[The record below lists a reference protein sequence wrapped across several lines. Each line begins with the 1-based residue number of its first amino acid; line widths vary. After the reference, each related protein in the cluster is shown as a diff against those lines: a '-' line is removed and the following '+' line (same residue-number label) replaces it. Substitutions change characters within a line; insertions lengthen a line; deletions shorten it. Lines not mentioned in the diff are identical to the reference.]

1 MHLRRCSTLQCISK
15 ALICATL
22 QCISKLLICATM
34 QCILKALRGA
44 TLQCISKAPRGATL
58 QCMCIVQWIYR
69 KVHPSNIEMC
79 WDAELIFRKVY
90 TSPAQVSVFMQSQL
104 FHFAQ
109 NWQREGVGS
118 GPFCC
123 QFHKAFVSQ
132 HNEQTYPTSFWY
144 IQKFMKYIFRCI
156 MLYLLRHIM
165 KYRFRY
171 ILRYIFTQLPH
182 PSNVIK
188 YIFQYILRYSDISW
202 DIFSLSCPTLL
213 LTRL

>member
-1 MHLRRCSTLQCISK
+1 MHLQR
-15 ALICATL
+15 CATL
-22 QCISKLLICATM
+22 QCISKLLICATI

-44 TLQCISKAPRGATL
+44 TLQC
-58 QCMCIVQWIYR
+58 MYIVQWIYR

-109 NWQREGVGS
+109 NWQREGAGS
-118 GPFCC
+118 GAFCC

-182 PSNVIK
+182 PSSNEVVIH
-188 YIFQYILRYSDISW
+188 LHSSP
-202 DIFSLSCPTLL
+202 SLMTIPDLKITNTPAHNHHRSTLL
-213 LTRL
+213 WNTNTNTNTNKNTAYYHPWS